1 MADLV
6 SRYLGF
12 WVGFQLGPSEKGL
25 YMAFDSSENPQKGPL
40 SAQVSVPPLKVG
52 RGRIGI
58 PGNFMVLKVRITE
71 VTEGGDGIG

>member
-6 SRYLGF
+6 YRYLGF

-40 SAQVSVPPLKVG
+40 SAQVSVPPSKSRAREG
-52 RGRIGI
+52 RDTRE
-58 PGNFMVLKVRITE
+58 LQ
-71 VTEGGDGIG
+71 GIGSSYRLSH

>member
-6 SRYLGF
+6 YRYLGF

-25 YMAFDSSENPQKGPL
+25 YIAFDSSENLQKGPL

-52 RGRIGI
+52 GGRVGI
-58 PGNFMVLKVRITE
+58 PGNFRVLKVRIAE
-71 VTEGGDGIG
+71 VAE